1 MDPKKSRCARRRKI
15 QKDMKA
21 VIFDLAVALA
31 KTGRCHA
38 SDILPSYGKRRSS
51 AKAKKHY
58 SPDELVNTKQA
69 GSILGLSPKT
79 LENWR
84 CQGKGPSFLNI
95 GKRCHYRV
103 ADLQTYLAAN
113 RFSSTSE
120 YKEG

>member
-1 MDPKKSRCARRRKI
+1 MKLEKSRRARQRKI
-15 QKDMKA
+15 QKDMKKGML
-21 VIFDLAVALA
+21 DLAYALA
-31 KTGRCHA
+31 KTGRCHP
-38 SDILPSYGKRRSS
+38 SDILPSYGVRRFS